1 MLTGKTIGELTQLTS
16 VDDNTKFLVE
26 SGSATYYSNYS
37 DVVDG
42 FATTGSND
50 FTGIQTIN
58 GTELS
63 TEATSSIFSIN
74 THNFGDISLFAEG
87 GYVSVTGSLT
97 VSNTIIGDGSI
108 EIQPDNTD
116 IRYLSIYNT
125 DSTDTHIVGNASY
138 TFFGDDTNYVKI
150 DSVNDKVVIDSV
162 SGLTIDTNTTVNG
175 DTNIRGNLKVN
186 AEGFEY
192 PPVNIISGA
201 TYFMGGQVDFMSG
214 GTSNFHGSIVFSDD
228 INDSYVQMIANS
240 APDNENGIGT
250 LNITT
255 NRLSVGYGGTKWVT
269 PTIATLMVSGSMFL
283 EPYDGD
289 GLQTGSA
296 LPTGQRGEIAVSGSN
311 LFFHNGT
318 EWKAVTLS

>member
-16 VDDNTKFLVE
+16 VDNNTKFLVE

-50 FTGIQTIN
+50 FTGTQTIN

-116 IRYLSIYNT
+116 VRYLSIYNT

-162 SGLTIDTNTTVNG
+162 SGLTIDTNTTING
-175 DTNIRGNLKVN
+175 LIYASASLSDGYHTFSGGVQ
-186 AEGFEY
+186 F
-192 PPVNIISGA
+192 ISGQID
-201 TYFMGGQVDFMSG
+201 MGVG
-214 GTSNFHGSIVFSDD
+214 GGSTIIHSTLSLVADWEDD
-228 INDSYVQMIANS
+228 AYVQFSPSGPKDSN
-240 APDNENGIGT
+240 T
-250 LNITT
+250 
-255 NRLSVGYGGTKWVT
+255 SVGLLAISANGVGISGFGGTKYAE
-269 PTIATLMVSGSMFL
+269 PTIAMLMVSGSMYL

-289 GLQTGSA
+289 GSQTGSA
-296 LPTGQRGEIAVSGSN
+296 LPSGQRGSIAVSGSN

>member
-1 MLTGKTIGELTQLTS
+1 MLTGKTIGELTQLTT
-16 VDDNTKFLVE
+16 VDDYTKLLVE
-26 SGSATYYSNYS
+26 SGSSTYYSNYI
-37 DVVDG
+37 DLVDG
-42 FATTGSND
+42 LATTGSNS
-50 FTGIQTIN
+50 FTGTQTIS
-58 GTELS
+58 GTELL
-63 TEATSSIFSIN
+63 TEPTSSNFSIT
-74 THNFGDISLFAEG
+74 THNLGDISLYAEG
-87 GYVSVTGSLT
+87 GNVSLSGSLT
-97 VSNTIIGDGSI
+97 IDNSI
-108 EIQPDNTD
+108 KGNGTLYIQPDKGDSRT
-116 IRYLSIYNT
+116 LSIYNT
-125 DSTDTHIVGNASY
+125 DLTDTHIVGNASY
-138 TFFGDDTNYVKI
+138 TFFGDDDNHIKI

-162 SGLTIDTNTTVNG
+162 SGFTINTETTINS

-214 GTSNFHGSIVFSDD
+214 GTSNFHGSIIFSDD

-240 APDNENGIGT
+240 VPDNENSIGT

-269 PTIATLMVSGSMFL
+269 PTIATLMVSGSMYL

-289 GLQTGSA
+289 GIQTGSA
-296 LPTGQRGEIAVSGSN
+296 LPLGQRGEIAVSGSN

-318 EWKAVTLS
+318 EWKQVTLS